1 MPSVTNDPRAVLTRT
16 APPPARTEAYG
27 PDRAQVYDVRLPSG
41 TARGATVV
49 VVHGGFWQAEFDRAH
64 AGSEAQAFAD
74 DGFHVAVLEY
84 RRVGMPGGGWPGTV
98 EDVAAA
104 VAAVRADAGLPSPTV
119 LVGHSAGGHL
129 VAWAASQPW
138 AHGIAGVV
146 SLAGCVDLALTAQLH
161 LGEDAAQSLMGGEPD
176 AAGDAA
182 WAAADPARLS
192 PAVPVV
198 LLHGADDETVPVA
211 VSRSYEQQMGQ
222 PAGGRREH
230 APVRLTV
237 IPACEHFGLIDPE
250 HPAFAEVRDAVRG
263 LAGAR

>member
-1 MPSVTNDPRAVLTRT
+1 MPSVTNDPRAVLTAA
-16 APPPARTEAYG
+16 APPPARTEPYG
-27 PDRAQVYDVRLPSG
+27 PDPAQVYDVRLPSG

-64 AGSEAQAFAD
+64 AASEAQAFAD

-104 VAAVRADAGLPSPTV
+104 VAAVRADAGLPSPIV

-146 SLAGCVDLALTAQLH
+146 SLAGCVDLALTARLH
-161 LGEDAAQSLMGGEPD
+161 LGEDAAQSLMGEEPD
-176 AAGDAA
+176 AATDAA

-211 VSRSYEQQMGQ
+211 VSASYLS
-222 PAGGRREH
+222 RVREH
-230 APVRLTV
+230 AGAGRQHGPVVLTV

-250 HPAFAEVRDAVRG
+250 HPAFTRVRDAVRG